1 VIYPVFSPCYTQ
13 YNRLS
18 LFTARELKDR
28 VRLREPRGIMSVQ
41 GEQDLREATTS
52 SLRQGVST
60 DLETASIVCLLSIM
74 DSIDQHEPTGEGRC
88 RRIALHAVATARAML
103 QPSNVID
110 TVRLSALFCNIGMVT
125 VPEELVNKNGPLSD
139 LEWQLIQQHP
149 LRSTEILAALPH
161 LRDVLPGVLHHH
173 ENWQGDG
180 YPHRFSGDQIPL
192 AARIIRVADTYEA
205 LTSLRPYRPPTP
217 PTRRSSSWSRGWTC
231 SSTRASS
238 RPSSAS
244 WSGCRVAMTC
254 WSTGRRSR
262 ARPGCS
268 A

>member
-1 VIYPVFSPCYTQ
+1 MIIRSE
-13 YNRLS
+13 LE
-18 LFTARELKDR
+18 ARE
-28 VRLREPRGIMSVQ
+28 GTGASV
-41 GEQDLREATTS
+41 
-52 SLRQGVST
+52 RQGMGP
-60 DLETASIVCLLSIM
+60 DLESSSIVCLLSIM

-110 TVRLSALFCNIGMVT
+110 IVRLSALFCNIGMVT

-161 LRDVLPGVLHHH
+161 MRDVLPGVLHHH

-180 YPHRFSGDQIPL
+180 YPHRLSGEQIPL

-205 LTSLRPYRPPTP
+205 LISLRPYRPAY
-217 PTRRSSSWSRGWTC
+217 SSDEAVEFLVKGAGAQFDPRIVKTFVRQLERVSSGDDLLEHWTALQGEARLQRVMT
-231 SSTRASS
+231 SMPLRKRNPQGGGGTGPLGQAKLTADAASS
-238 RPSSAS
+238 
-244 WSGCRVAMTC
+244 
-254 WSTGRRSR
+254 
-262 ARPGCS
+262 
-268 A
+268 

>member
-1 VIYPVFSPCYTQ
+1 
-13 YNRLS
+13 
-18 LFTARELKDR
+18 
-28 VRLREPRGIMSVQ
+28 MSVQ

-161 LRDVLPGVLHHH
+161 MRDVLPGVLHHH

-205 LTSLRPYRPPTP
+205 LTSLRPYRPAYTSDEAVQFLVKGMDVQFDPRIVKTFV
-217 PTRRSSSWSRGWTC
+217 RQLERVSSGDDLLEHWTALQGEARLQRVMT
-231 SSTRASS
+231 SMPLRKRNPQNGGGTGPLGRAMA
-238 RPSSAS
+238 SAEAGS
-244 WSGCRVAMTC
+244 
-254 WSTGRRSR
+254 
-262 ARPGCS
+262 
-268 A
+268 